1 MKLSEDPEIVE
12 WPETHYVFLEKIG
25 PFMTTAGQVWQSAHQ
40 QAPAIAEN
48 NKITGYM
55 SLYKRGPKIYRAGF
69 SLADSPQKLPEGF
82 EYVKFSGGKF
92 SRFDLTGPYTD
103 LPAASGRVFELVEEK
118 GIEMRDDFCIEHYVT
133 DPRVTPEDQTVTHI
147 LIPTA

>member
-1 MKLSEDPEIVE
+1 MKLTEDPEIVQ

-25 PFMTTAGQVWQSAHQ
+25 PFMTTAGQAWQSAHQ
-40 QAPAIAEN
+40 QVPAIAEN

-55 SLYKRGPKIYRAGF
+55 SQYKRGPKIYRAGF
-69 SLADSPQKLPEGF
+69 SLADAPQKLPEGF

-103 LPAASGRVFELVEEK
+103 LPAASGRVFELVAEK

>member
-1 MKLSEDPEIVE
+1 MKLSEEPEIVQ

-25 PFMTTAGQVWQSAHQ
+25 PFMTTAGQAWQSAHAK
-40 QAPAIAEN
+40 APAIAEN

-69 SLADSPQKLPEGF
+69 SLADAPQNLPEGF
-82 EYVKFSGGKF
+82 EYVKFGGGKF

-103 LPAASGRVFELVEEK
+103 LPAASGRVFELVEER
-118 GIEMRDDFCIEHYVT
+118 GIKMRDDFCIEHYVT
-133 DPRVTPEDQTVTHI
+133 DPRVTPEDQTLTHI

>member
-1 MKLSEDPEIVE
+1 MKLTEDPEIVQ

-25 PFMTTAGQVWQSAHQ
+25 PFMTTAGQAWQSAHQ

-48 NKITGYM
+48 NQITGYM

-69 SLADSPQKLPEGF
+69 SLAAPPQNLPDGF
-82 EYVKFSGGKF
+82 EYQKFSGGKF
-92 SRFDLTGPYTD
+92 SRFDLTGPYTN
-103 LPAASGRVFELVEEK
+103 LPAASGRVFELVAEK

>member
-1 MKLSEDPEIVE
+1 MKLSEDPEIVQ

-25 PFMTTAGQVWQSAHQ
+25 PFMTTAGQAWQSAHQ

-69 SLADSPQKLPEGF
+69 SLADPPQKLPEGF
-82 EYVKFSGGKF
+82 DYVKFSGGKF

-103 LPAASGRVFELVEEK
+103 LPAASGRVFEIVAEK
-118 GIEMRDDFCIEHYVT
+118 EIEMRDDFCIEHYVT

>member
-1 MKLSEDPEIVE
+1 MKLTEDPEIVQ

-25 PFMTTAGQVWQSAHQ
+25 PFMTTAGQAWQSAHQ
-40 QAPAIAEN
+40 QAPAIAES

-69 SLADSPQKLPEGF
+69 SLAAPPQNLPDGF
-82 EYVKFSGGKF
+82 EYLKFSGGKF

-103 LPAASGRVFELVEEK
+103 LPAASGRVFELVAEK